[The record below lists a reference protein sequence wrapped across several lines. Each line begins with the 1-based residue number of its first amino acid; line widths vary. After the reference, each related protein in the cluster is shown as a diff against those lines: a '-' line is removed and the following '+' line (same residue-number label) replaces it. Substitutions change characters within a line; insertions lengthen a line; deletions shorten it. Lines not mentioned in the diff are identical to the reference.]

1 MSGAKVMLRVDILQG
16 NPMTYLR
23 ESKLTVDQL
32 SDAIA
37 AAAEAQGF
45 GVLHQ
50 YDFQQILEKKGFPI
64 EGRCHVFEI
73 CNPRQASEV
82 LAADM
87 SLNMALPCRVSIY
100 EEGGRTMVG
109 MIPPTELLA
118 LVSDDDGVA
127 NSAREVETAMKAM
140 IDALAMGGVGKGA

>member
-1 MSGAKVMLRVDILQG
+1 MLSVDNSQE
-16 NPMTYLR
+16 NSMTYLR
-23 ESKLTVDQL
+23 ESRLTVDQL

-50 YDFQQILEKKGFPI
+50 YDFQQILEKKGFPM
-64 EGRCHVFEI
+64 EARCRVFEI

-100 EEGGRTMVG
+100 EQGGRTMVG

-118 LVSDDDGVA
+118 LVSDDDGIA
-127 NSAREVETAMKAM
+127 KSAREVETAMKAM
-140 IDALAMGGVGKGA
+140 IDALAIGGADTGV

>member
-1 MSGAKVMLRVDILQG
+1 
-16 NPMTYLR
+16 MTYLR
-23 ESKLTVDQL
+23 ESDLTVDQL

-64 EGRCHVFEI
+64 AARCRVFEI

-87 SLNMALPCRVSIY
+87 SLNMALPCRVSVY
-100 EEGGRTMVG
+100 EQGGRTVVG
-109 MIPPTELLA
+109 MIPPTALLA
-118 LVSDDDGVA
+118 LVSDDAAVA

-140 IDALAMGGVGKGA
+140 IDALASGCAEKAS

>member
-1 MSGAKVMLRVDILQG
+1 
-16 NPMTYLR
+16 MTYLR
-23 ESKLTVDQL
+23 ESDLSVDEV
-32 SDAIA
+32 SDAIT

-64 EGRCHVFEI
+64 TARCRVFEI

-87 SLNMALPCRVSIY
+87 SLNMALPCRVSVY
-100 EEGGRTMVG
+100 EHGGRTVVG
-109 MIPPTELLA
+109 MIPPTELLS
-118 LVSDDDGVA
+118 LVSDDGAVA
-127 NSAREVETAMKAM
+127 NSAQEVETAMKAM
-140 IDALAMGGVGKGA
+140 IDALADGSAGQAS

>member
-1 MSGAKVMLRVDILQG
+1 
-16 NPMTYLR
+16 MTYLR
-23 ESKLTVDQL
+23 ESDLTVDQL
-32 SDAIA
+32 SDAIV

-64 EGRCHVFEI
+64 QARCRVFEI

-87 SLNMALPCRVSIY
+87 ALNMALPCRVSVY
-100 EEGGRTMVG
+100 EQAGRTVVG

-118 LVSDDDGVA
+118 LVSDDDA
-127 NSAREVETAMKAM
+127 ITNSAREVETAMKAM
-140 IDALAMGGVGKGA
+140 IDTLAGGNAGKGA

>member
-1 MSGAKVMLRVDILQG
+1 
-16 NPMTYLR
+16 MTYLR
-23 ESKLTVDQL
+23 ESDLTVDQL

-64 EGRCHVFEI
+64 AARCRVFEI

-87 SLNMALPCRVSIY
+87 SLNMALPCRVSVY
-100 EEGGRTMVG
+100 EQGGRTVVG
-109 MIPPTELLA
+109 MIPPTQVLA
-118 LVSDDDGVA
+118 LVSDDPAIA
-127 NSAREVETAMKAM
+127 NTAREVETAMKTM
-140 IDALAMGGVGKGA
+140 IDALARGNTGMAS